1 MRRLPIK
8 YIQPGIKLSHPIYS
22 SDGRI
27 LLAKNVVLT
36 NKYIVRLN
44 ELGISSVYVA
54 DNTFE
59 DIVITDVIL
68 EETRIKAIIQV
79 KELFRSQKIIKT
91 EKNPVANYNSKIF
104 DTIEEIIDQ
113 LLTNRNLVA
122 NMIDIRL
129 VDDYLF
135 GHSVNVCVLS
145 ILNGINLKYDHKSLL
160 HLATG
165 ALFHDIG
172 KSLIP
177 SNILNKTKILNKSEL
192 ELIKKHPIYSLELL
206 RNNSNISSISRTIA
220 YQHHER
226 CNGEGYPLGLEGN
239 KIHEMSQIVGM
250 ADIYDALTAD
260 RIYRK
265 AAPPN
270 EAYEMIA
277 GAGGQFFNLNIVQS
291 FLEQI
296 AAYPAGYLV
305 QLSTGEIAIV
315 VDNKKGFT
323 ILPRVRVIMNQS
335 GKALFPQREIRLW
348 EQTKIF
354 VQKILSEEL
363 TNKIINKYKNFSTK
377 M

>member
-8 YIQPGIKLSHPIYS
+8 YIKPGIRLSHPIYG

-27 LLAKNVVLT
+27 LLAKDVVLT
-36 NKYIVRLN
+36 NRYIVRLN
-44 ELGISSVYVA
+44 ELGISSVYIE
-54 DNTFE
+54 DEIFK

-68 EETRIKAIIQV
+68 EETRVKAILQV
-79 KELFRSQKIIKT
+79 KELFRSQKIIKL
-91 EKNPVANYNSKIF
+91 EKDSAENYNYKIF

-113 LLTNRNLVA
+113 LFTTRNLVA
-122 NMIDIRL
+122 SMIDIRL

-145 ILNGINLKYDHKSLL
+145 IITGINLKYDRKRILQ
-160 HLATG
+160 LATG

-177 SNILNKTKILNKSEL
+177 SNILNKTKKLDESEFD
-192 ELIKKHPIYSLELL
+192 EIKKHPTYSLELL

-265 AAPPN
+265 AVPPN

-277 GAGGQFFNLNIVQS
+277 GTGGQYFKLDIVQS
-291 FLEQI
+291 FLAQI

-305 QLSTGEIAIV
+305 QLSNGEIAIV
-315 VDNKKGFT
+315 VDYKKGFT
-323 ILPRVRVIMNQS
+323 ILPRVRVIMNQN
-335 GKALFPQREIRLW
+335 GDPQFPLREIRLW

-363 TNKIINKYKNFSTK
+363 TNMIINKYKSFRK
-377 M
+377 